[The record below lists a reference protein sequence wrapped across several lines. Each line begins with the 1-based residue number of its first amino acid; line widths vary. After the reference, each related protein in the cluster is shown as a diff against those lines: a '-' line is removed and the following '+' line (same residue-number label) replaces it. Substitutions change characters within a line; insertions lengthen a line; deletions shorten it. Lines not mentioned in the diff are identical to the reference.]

1 MSKKEI
7 EQKITDIENK
17 MNQPEFWQD
26 KTRAQ
31 ETVAEYE
38 QLKDDL
44 AGVGKYDRGN
54 AVVNILAGAG
64 GDDAEDFTGML
75 FRMYMK
81 FIENK
86 NWTMNLLHEHRT
98 DHGGFRNIS
107 FEVVGKNVYK
117 DMQHESGVHRLVRIS
132 PFNSNGKR
140 HTSFAM
146 VEVMP
151 VIQERDLSHIDLTEK
166 DIEVAFAR
174 SSGPGGQNVNK
185 RDTAVRMTHI
195 PTGINVHV
203 ESERTQESNRNKARM
218 MIKSKLAQLLEQ
230 QEAQKLSD
238 LKISNTTSN
247 EWGNQI
253 RSYVLHPY
261 QMVKDHRTNTE
272 VRDTDSVLEDGK
284 LDDFITAMQD
294 Q

>member
-1 MSKKEI
+1 MSKQEI
-7 EQKITDIENK
+7 EQKIADIENQ

-31 ETVAEYE
+31 EIVAEYE

-44 AGVGKYDRGN
+44 TGIGKYDRGN
-54 AVVNILAGAG
+54 ALVNILAGAG
-64 GDDAEDFTGML
+64 GDDAEDFAGML

-86 NWTMNLLHEHRT
+86 KWTINILHEHRT

-107 FEVVGKNVYK
+107 FEIVGKNVYK

-132 PFNSNGKR
+132 PFNANAKR

-151 VIQERDLSHIDLTEK
+151 VIQERDLSHIDLPEK
-166 DIEVAFAR
+166 DLEVAFAR

-185 RDTAVRMTHI
+185 RDTAVRMTHT

-203 ESERTQESNRNKARM
+203 ESERTQEANRNKARM

-230 QEAQKLSD
+230 QEAQTLSD
-238 LKISNTTSN
+238 LKISNTISN

-272 VRDTDSVLEDGK
+272 IRDINSVLEDGK
-284 LDDFITAMQD
+284 LDDFIAAMQD